1 MNEFELL
8 GGLHEI
14 IDTDVN
20 ENIKKWIDAHNTNFC
35 LLYPLAMVELGAMKE
50 RPETNDNLFRRCIT
64 AFIYSKAIKYKKDIY
79 IKKFNVS
86 GLKKFINE
94 YEENLVP
101 LYQNFRFSREI
112 NDINPITKPKLK
124 EIGIGEYQLTT
135 SLVTDKYV
143 EENFYFYGEDDLERN
158 REEQEQTAKLHY
170 IFWNKIVL
178 EQVLISELE
187 KNIDTKLFNECV
199 KIVEKDIN
207 KWNSRVRSKV
217 FDNPKQLSLVIG
229 YFYYYAMIR
238 TICVRISTLENEEY
252 IDNASECIMKFKKEK
267 CIPAIASLT
276 NIKTEKVRKI
286 VNYFI
291 NDGRMNL
298 LEFPLFEVE
307 DTIVTIPSLI
317 LVNDWQFTVINGHYI
332 KKIEITD
339 REKTISTITEGRLE
353 SLMSNINNVAIAKTV
368 PYAFKDEEGT
378 LQNSDVDF
386 AIYDKTRNTALI
398 IEAKWI
404 NNHYEDEIDK
414 RYGKIFDTLNT
425 IYSKQI
431 SKHMKFLTRHENVD
445 YLFRKDPRYCHNET
459 MPRLL
464 YLGVDKRNQMHIGD
478 RHMISEYM
486 LLYLLKKNIVN
497 NQFDIDSF
505 WREVET
511 LKTKVEYIVESSDFY
526 KIPVND
532 NIIYVEKSD
541 LYWKQ

>member
-79 IKKFNVS
+79 IKKFNVP

-112 NDINPITKPKLK
+112 NDINPITKPQLK
-124 EIGIGEYQLTT
+124 EIGTGEYQLTT

-187 KNIDTKLFNECV
+187 KNIDIKLFNECV

-207 KWNSRVRSKV
+207 KWNSRVRSTV

-267 CIPAIASLT
+267 
-276 NIKTEKVRKI
+276 
-286 VNYFI
+286 
-291 NDGRMNL
+291 
-298 LEFPLFEVE
+298 
-307 DTIVTIPSLI
+307 
-317 LVNDWQFTVINGHYI
+317 
-332 KKIEITD
+332 
-339 REKTISTITEGRLE
+339 
-353 SLMSNINNVAIAKTV
+353 
-368 PYAFKDEEGT
+368 
-378 LQNSDVDF
+378 
-386 AIYDKTRNTALI
+386 
-398 IEAKWI
+398 
-404 NNHYEDEIDK
+404 
-414 RYGKIFDTLNT
+414 
-425 IYSKQI
+425 
-431 SKHMKFLTRHENVD
+431 
-445 YLFRKDPRYCHNET
+445 
-459 MPRLL
+459 
-464 YLGVDKRNQMHIGD
+464 
-478 RHMISEYM
+478 
-486 LLYLLKKNIVN
+486 
-497 NQFDIDSF
+497 
-505 WREVET
+505 
-511 LKTKVEYIVESSDFY
+511 
-526 KIPVND
+526 
-532 NIIYVEKSD
+532 
-541 LYWKQ
+541 